1 MASLSPS
8 NTAPM
13 STGVSSV
20 ESTADWVS
28 DRAEAVGLGSFN
40 SGGGGDVINAS
51 ARAEDVRTKL

>member
-1 MASLSPS
+1 
-8 NTAPM
+8 M

-40 SGGGGDVINAS
+40 SGGGGGGVINAS